1 MHVVL
6 AVLGVIAAVEG
17 VSHAV
22 TAAPSGR
29 SAVAARLAAAR
40 LAAGPPPERPRVAV
54 NLASEE
60 ELCSLPGI
68 GPKRAAQI
76 VAARERRPFRSAA
89 DLRRIRGIGPKG
101 VRRLGPLLDYRTAV
115 PTPPDPPAR
124 PPVAGSESRP
134 AADASRPAAD
144 ASRPC
149 CGRVAEA
156 AQVIEIPSRFRYG
169 SAALLGREE
178 AIEGEPP

>member
-6 AVLGVIAAVEG
+6 VVLGVIAAVEG
-17 VSHAV
+17 ASHAV
-22 TAAPSGR
+22 EDASHAAAAARSGR
-29 SAVAARLAAAR
+29 RAVAARLAAAR
-40 LAAGPPPERPRVAV
+40 VAAGPPPERPRVAV

-60 ELCSLPGI
+60 ELRSLPGI

-115 PTPPDPPAR
+115 PPPPHPPTR
-124 PPVAGSESRP
+124 PTVAGSEQGMLR
-134 AADASRPAAD
+134 AR
-144 ASRPC
+144 
-149 CGRVAEA
+149 CGGGA
-156 AQVIEIPSRFRYG
+156 G
-169 SAALLGREE
+169 H
-178 AIEGEPP
+178 